1 MRFCIIFHC
10 FSHNN
15 DTNPNIAERVEINFN
30 KKVFEIYIAK
40 YRIVFIN
47 F

>member
-30 KKVFEIYIAK
+30 KKVDENNLVNIE
-40 YRIVFIN
+40 
-47 F
+47 